1 MKRRIAVAAT
11 VTFCSYMVD
20 SALAGPCN
28 DFRNDIQTIQQQV
41 RQDQFARSTS
51 GLSAVALAS
60 NTVKGAC
67 LDSLSALD
75 MTAFGLTPGA
85 AAMITKLSSAACQ
98 QLATQVSQ
106 SVGQVTQQ
114 VSQGVTGDLG
124 QLGQAVN
131 GQLGNGIG
139 GQIAGQAMGQVTSQV
154 ANQVPV
160 ASQSITSQI
169 SSAIGSAWDSMKS
182 FIGP

>member
-1 MKRRIAVAAT
+1 MKRRIVVAAI
-11 VTFCSYMVD
+11 VTFCSSIMEF
-20 SALAGPCN
+20 ALAGPCN

-41 RQDQFARSTS
+41 RQNQFTRSTS

-60 NTVKGAC
+60 DTVKSAC
-67 LDSLSALD
+67 LDSLSGLD

-98 QLATQVSQ
+98 QLAKQVSQ

-114 VSQGVTGDLG
+114 VSQGVTGELG
-124 QLGQAVN
+124 QLGQVVN
-131 GQLGNGIG
+131 GQLGSGIG
-139 GQIAGQAMGQVTSQV
+139 GQIAGQAVGQVAGQA

-160 ASQSITSQI
+160 VSQSITSQI
-169 SSAIGSAWDSMKS
+169 SSAIGNAWDSMKS